1 MKSFKFFAP
10 LLALALL
17 GPAAKPSAPA
27 LEAIAKDPDETVRK
41 SVAEAL
47 KKIGK

>member
-1 MKSFKFFAP
+1 
-10 LLALALL
+10 LL
-17 GPAAKPSAPA
+17 GKGASPAVSS
-27 LEAIAKDPDETVRK
+27 LQAIANDPDENVRK